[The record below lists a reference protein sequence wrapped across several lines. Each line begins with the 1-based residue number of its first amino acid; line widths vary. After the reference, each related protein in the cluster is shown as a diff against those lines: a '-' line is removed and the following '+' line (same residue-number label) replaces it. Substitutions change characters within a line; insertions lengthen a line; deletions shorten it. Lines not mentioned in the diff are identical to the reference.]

1 MLGLCVSVEPMR
13 SLVLASLFV
22 ATVVHADSVQLGPRP
37 FYLVDQLPDGPLKRD
52 LSDCAAERDSYDV
65 TDFSIGHR
73 GAPLQFPEHTE
84 ESYRAAARMGAGML
98 ECDVTFTK
106 DKQLVCRHSQC
117 DLHTT
122 TNILETPLA
131 TKCQVP
137 FTPAV
142 YEDGKKVRDARV
154 KCCTSDLTIN
164 EFLSLKGK
172 MDQADPDAT
181 TIAEYLGGGTAFR
194 TQLYAT
200 GGTLITHAQSI
211 ELFRSLDRRMTP
223 ELKEPLVEM
232 PFDGMSREDYALKLI
247 KDYET
252 AGVSSANVFPQS
264 FHIEDIRTWI
274 SEASE
279 FGEQA
284 VLLEGRDPKE
294 LQRQAPAQRDFH
306 ALKEEG
312 INYLGPPIPALL
324 RAGASGELDA
334 SFYARRASRAGLKL
348 LAWTTE
354 RSGRVVEDIKA
365 QGSEFYYDP
374 VIDILGNDGDIL
386 VAIDVLVKKAGV
398 VGIFSDWPATTTFY
412 ANCRGSEVAR
422 KE

>member
-1 MLGLCVSVEPMR
+1 MR
-13 SLVLASLFV
+13 VLVLSSLFFV
-22 ATVVHADSVQLGPRP
+22 TTALADSVQLGPRP
-37 FYLVDQLPDGPLKRD
+37 FYLVDQLPEGPLKQE
-52 LSDCAAERDSYDV
+52 LSDCAAAREGYEVS
-65 TDFSIGHR
+65 DFSIGHR

-131 TKCQVP
+131 AKCDVP

-142 YEDGKKVRDARV
+142 FEDGKKVRDASA
-154 KCCTSDLTIN
+154 KCCTSDLTVD
-164 EFLSLKGK
+164 EFLSLEGK
-172 MDQADPDAT
+172 MAQANPDAT
-181 TIAEYLGGGTAFR
+181 TVADYLGGGAAFR

-200 GGTLITHAQSI
+200 GGTLMTHAQTI
-211 ELFRSLDRRMTP
+211 ELFRSLDRRMIP
-223 ELKEPLVEM
+223 ELKEPLVAM

-247 KDYET
+247 EEYET
-252 AGVSSANVFPQS
+252 AGVPPADVFPQS
-264 FHIEDIRTWI
+264 FHIEDVRTWI
-274 SEASE
+274 SQTPD
-279 FGEQA
+279 FGRQA
-284 VLLEGRDPKE
+284 VLLDGRDPKE
-294 LQRQAPAQRDFH
+294 LQKQAPAQRDFH

-312 INYLGPPIPALL
+312 INYLGPPIPTLL
-324 RAGASGELDA
+324 RAGANGSLDA

-365 QGSEFYYDP
+365 QDGEYYYDP
-374 VIDILGNDGDIL
+374 VRDVLSNDGDIL
-386 VAIDVLVKKAGV
+386 VAIDVLVEKAGV
-398 VGIFSDWPATTTFY
+398 VAIFSDWPATTTFY
-412 ANCRGSEVAR
+412 ANCTATEQ
-422 KE
+422 